1 MYSAYTI
8 SCVFNLHCFS
18 ALDTM
23 YDTHTQSLTHTHTH
37 TLEGKSMSTIL
48 NDVIDMEKVQE
59 GKFTLNMVRLNG
71 VKSPLIQYIFDPI
84 LCLYSLPFS
93 TH

>member
-1 MYSAYTI
+1 
-8 SCVFNLHCFS
+8 VFNLHCFS

-23 YDTHTQSLTHTHTH
+23 YDTHTHTHAH

-71 VKSPLIQYIFDPI
+71 VKTP
-84 LCLYSLPFS
+84 LYSTYLIRYCVY
-93 TH
+93 THSHSQH